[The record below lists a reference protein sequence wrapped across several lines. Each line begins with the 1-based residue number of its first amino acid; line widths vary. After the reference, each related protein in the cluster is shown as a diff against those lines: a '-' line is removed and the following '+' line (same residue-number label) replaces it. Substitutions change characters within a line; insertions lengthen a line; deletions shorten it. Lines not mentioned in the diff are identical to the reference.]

1 MTHVAYLDYVFLDK
15 FFHRVSLSILFDQF
29 YVSISSSA
37 QTSINDL
44 KVIEGNLRLRDC
56 ALYVLLVSDGEIS

>member
-1 MTHVAYLDYVFLDK
+1 MTHFAYLDYVFLDK

-44 KVIEGNLRLRDC
+44 KVIEGNLRLRNFT
-56 ALYVLLVSDGEIS
+56 LYVLLVSDGKIS